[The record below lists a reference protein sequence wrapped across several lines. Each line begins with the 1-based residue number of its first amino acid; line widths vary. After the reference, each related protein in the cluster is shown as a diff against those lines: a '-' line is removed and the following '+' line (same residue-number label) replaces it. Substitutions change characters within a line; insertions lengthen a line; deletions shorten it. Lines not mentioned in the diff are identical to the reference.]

1 MRKEIIV
8 ALKALIVLMLLALV
22 AFQVVIVLGMGEGL
36 TEEFGD
42 DAKVMVVLWSCVFA
56 FVICAQA
63 GLIFVWRLA
72 TFATEGTI
80 FNRRAFGAVNGM
92 IVSVLA
98 GLTFAVIATVT
109 VVVTMG
115 IGVPPMVAGVGVFIA
130 LTCLALALVVVIMR
144 ALLRQATEFQSELE
158 EVVGCPF

>member
-1 MRKEIIV
+1 MRRGITV

-22 AFQVVIVLGMGEGL
+22 AFQVVITLGMSEGL
-36 TEEFGD
+36 AEEFGD
-42 DAKVMVVLWSCVFA
+42 DAGVMIVLWSCVFA

-72 TFATEGTI
+72 TYATEGTI
-80 FNRRAFGAVNGM
+80 FNERAFKSVNGV
-92 IVSVLA
+92 IVCVFA
-98 GLTFAVIATVT
+98 GMTFTVIATLT

-115 IGVPPMVAGVGVFIA
+115 IGVPPMIAAVGVFIA
-130 LTCLALALVVVIMR
+130 LACLTLVLVIVVMR

-158 EVVGCPF
+158 EVV